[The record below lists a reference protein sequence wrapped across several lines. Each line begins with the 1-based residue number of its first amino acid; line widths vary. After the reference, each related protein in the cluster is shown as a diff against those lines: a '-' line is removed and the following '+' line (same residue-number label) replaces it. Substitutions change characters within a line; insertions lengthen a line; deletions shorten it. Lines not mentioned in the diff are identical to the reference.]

1 MTLDGLPVLAHVP
14 TASAAQMAEADRIAS
29 EELGIPLEVLMEN
42 AAHQIAVAAR
52 LFAGGVAG
60 ARIAAVCGS
69 GNNGGDALAALR
81 HLSGWGA
88 KVEAFISTPRDRLRP
103 LAALQHDILAKLGV
117 PLRLTTGIAQDDLAG
132 ALAGPDI
139 LLDGLLGYSAK
150 GAPRGEVAR
159 LIEAIVSSE
168 GVGSVVAVDLPS
180 GIDPDTGE
188 SASGTP
194 ASVIAASMTVTLA
207 LPKTGLPRE
216 RARRYVG
223 ELVLADIGV
232 PPQAYD
238 GMGIDVQGLFAEGD
252 LVRIIP

>member
-1 MTLDGLPVLAHVP
+1 MTLDGLPVLARVP

-29 EELGIPLEVLMEN
+29 KDLRIPLEVLMEN
-42 AAHQIAVAAR
+42 AAHQIAAATR
-52 LFAGGVAG
+52 LFADGVRG
-60 ARIAAVCGS
+60 TRIAAVCGS

-81 HLSGWGA
+81 HLHGWGA
-88 KVEAFISTPRDRLRP
+88 TVEALITAPRDKLRP
-103 LAALQHDILAKLGV
+103 LAALQHDILETLGV
-117 PLRLTTGIAQDDLAG
+117 PLRLTTSMTADEIAA
-132 ALAGPDI
+132 ALAGPEI

-159 LIEAIVSSE
+159 LIAAVVSSE
-168 GVGSVVAVDLPS
+168 RIGAVVAVDLPS

-188 SASGTP
+188 SASGTA

-223 ELVLADIGV
+223 ELVVADIGI
-232 PPQAYD
+232 PAKAYD
-238 GMGIDVQGLFAEGD
+238 RMGIDARGLFAEGD

>member
-1 MTLDGLPVLAHVP
+1 MTLDGLPVLSRVP
-14 TASAAQMAEADRIAS
+14 TASATQMAAADRIAS
-29 EELGIPLEVLMEN
+29 ADLGIPLEVLMEN
-42 AAHQIAVAAR
+42 AAHQIAVATR
-52 LFAGGVAG
+52 LFAGGVSG
-60 ARIAAVCGS
+60 MRIAALCGS

-81 HLSGWGA
+81 HLAGWGA
-88 KVEAFISTPRDRLRP
+88 DVEALMSAPREKLRP
-103 LAALQHDILAKLGV
+103 LAALQHDILTKLGV
-117 PLRLTTGIAQDDLAG
+117 PMRFTTGMKHDELAT
-132 ALAGPDI
+132 ALAGPAI
-139 LLDGLLGYSAK
+139 LLDGLLGYGAR

-159 LIEAIVSSE
+159 VIETVVSSARI
-168 GVGSVVAVDLPS
+168 GTVVAVDLPS

-223 ELVLADIGV
+223 ELVVADIGI
-232 PPQAYD
+232 PPRAYD
-238 GMGIDVQGLFAEGD
+238 GMGIDAHGVFAEGD